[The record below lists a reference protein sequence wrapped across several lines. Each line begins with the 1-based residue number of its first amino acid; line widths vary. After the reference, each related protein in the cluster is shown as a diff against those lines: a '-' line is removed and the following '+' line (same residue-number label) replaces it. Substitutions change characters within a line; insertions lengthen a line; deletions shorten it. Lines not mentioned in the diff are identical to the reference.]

1 MEIFYEHCC
10 GLDVHKKNI
19 TACMLSG
26 SKKEIV
32 TFGIAARR
40 GENKAK
46 IAVAHSILVIVYNV
60 LKKRISYNELGADYF
75 NKLNKQG
82 VVKRAT
88 KVLESLG
95 YEVSK
100 TS

>member
-1 MEIFYEHCC
+1 MVE
-10 GLDVHKKNI
+10 
-19 TACMLSG
+19 AASSLSHTNDTYLG
-26 SKKEIV
+26 V
-32 TFGIAARR
+32 QYHRIAARR

-60 LKKRISYNELGADYF
+60 LKKRIPYNELGADYF
-75 NKLNKQG
+75 NRLNEQG